1 MKFILILVLLTAAQ
15 SHAGLFGNDEE
26 QQRWLQYEQ
35 TIRSERQS
43 TSSWQ
48 ITCGVLAIGGVI
60 LFTIG
65 TALGSK
71 TRRDGKR

>member
-43 TSSWQ
+43 TGGWQ